1 MRKGGLPPLQRS
13 VINSSS
19 FQSYIEF
26 GPHTTA
32 VVLIASDT
40 TLRWSGGK
48 PRGPQRGSPAGVE
61 AAFLTCELAWL
72 ELAQVYLTSEYKY
85 AVERETIEVVHSS
98 FPTVYVQSL

>member
-1 MRKGGLPPLQRS
+1 MQVRKGGLPPLQRS

-19 FQSYIEF
+19 FQSYIDF

-48 PRGPQRGSPAGVE
+48 PP
-61 AAFLTCELAWL
+61 FLTCELAWL